1 MAAGTRR
8 VRRRYT
14 RSLCVPPWLQRPTD
28 ERGRSVLSNV
38 KDPVC
43 IQNPSGDVLE
53 LGLYDLLYRTYRHSG
68 VSREA
73 VAPGEVIRYFQYE
86 WEEINRRG
94 VEWIEF
100 VHPTTGRVARIDI
113 NQARRYGSY
122 VDSNW
127 GPMWAIPIDHYEG
140 NQP

>member
-1 MAAGTRR
+1 MAAGVRK
-8 VRRRYT
+8 VRRRHT
-14 RSLCVPPWLQRPTD
+14 KALCRPPWLLGRVNDQ
-28 ERGRSVLSNV
+28 GRSILSNV

-43 IQNPSGDVLE
+43 IQNPDGEVLE
-53 LGLYDLLYRTYRHSG
+53 LGLFDLLYRTYRHSG

-100 VHPTTGRVARIDI
+100 VHPTTGTVARIDI
-113 NQARRYGSY
+113 NAARRYGSY
-122 VDSNW
+122 VASNW

-140 NQP
+140 NHQ